1 MLKESNISDSKT
13 NLKIAWV
20 IFTIIAT
27 VIGFKLKNMELTI
40 VLLVGIPTML
50 FLIKKPKRLIYVQI
64 IYIFIIKTFGFPN
77 STIYVMDI
85 INVVAFIL
93 AIGKKLKE
101 KQTLEIRMPL
111 KILIILFVLSVIGL
125 IINGQ
130 KLALYIW
137 GFRNT

>member
-50 FLIKKPKRLIYVQI
+50 FLIKKPKRLIYTQI

-77 STIYVMDI
+77 STIYVYH
-85 INVVAFIL
+85 
-93 AIGKKLKE
+93 KC
-101 KQTLEIRMPL
+101 
-111 KILIILFVLSVIGL
+111 SS
-125 IINGQ
+125 
-130 KLALYIW
+130 LYISNREKTKRKTNS
-137 GFRNT
+137 RNKNATKDSYNIICS